1 MLRRLLLFPVARV
14 ILRIQS
20 RRQARETAV
29 RAGEALSRVRRRPVS
44 LRIVQSFGATLRC
57 AVLAGGPETVIVKRV
72 RPKGRQR
79 YDPAEAAPLSM
90 AYRLFNE
97 WAGIELLTRAGVATP
112 GLLAA
117 DRERGFLIEEDF
129 GDRGFDELLMADDPG
144 AARSAALQYAVA
156 LGRLHAAT
164 RGREEEYLTL
174 RDRLGPRT
182 TDPREAWGT
191 REWFADALPVLR
203 DVLAGLGL
211 PSSDELE
218 RELAKLEESVA
229 EPGSGFRVY
238 THGDPGPD
246 NLRLA
251 DGRAMLIDF
260 EYGGFRHAFLDA
272 AFVRMLLPTSWRV
285 NRLPEDLVEEMEAVY
300 RRELAAGVPEAAADD
315 RFAAALLDGCAFWL
329 VMTLVQALRR
339 REGREGN
346 SILEQDQAWGLSSLR
361 QIVLGRLRV
370 FHELA
375 GRRDGYPALAA
386 TCRQLEERLGE
397 RWHPLAEL
405 PLFPAFR
412 AAQALGGPAAV
423 SERIS

>member
-1 MLRRLLLFPVARV
+1 MLRRLLLFPIART

-20 RRQARETAV
+20 RRQARDTA
-29 RAGEALSRVRRRPVS
+29 RQAGEALSRAWGRPVS

-57 AVLAGGPETVIVKRV
+57 AVEGDGARTVIVKRI

-79 YDPAEAAPLSM
+79 YDPAEAEPLSM

-97 WAGIELLTRAGVATP
+97 WAGIELLTRAGVETP

-117 DRERGFLIEEDF
+117 DRERGFLVEEGF

-144 AARSAALQYAVA
+144 PARAAALQYATA
-156 LGRLHAAT
+156 LGRLHART
-164 RGREEEYLTL
+164 RGREEEYRAL

-182 TDPREAWGT
+182 TSRKELWGT

-211 PSSDELE
+211 PPGEELE
-218 RELAKLEESVA
+218 RELAGLADTVA
-229 EPGSGFRVY
+229 DPGCFRVY

-251 DGRAMLIDF
+251 AGRAMLIDF
-260 EYGGFRHAFLDA
+260 EYGDFRHAFLDA
-272 AFVRMLLPTSWRV
+272 GFVRMLLPTSWRV
-285 NRLPEDLVEEMEAVY
+285 SRLPEELVDEMEAVY
-300 RRELAAGVPEAAADD
+300 RRELVAGVPEAMADG

-329 VMTLVQALRR
+329 VLTLVEALRR
-339 REGREGN
+339 REGKG
-346 SILEQDQAWGLSSLR
+346 SALDQDQQWGLSSLR
-361 QIVLGRLRV
+361 QIVLGRLRA
-370 FHELA
+370 FRELA
-375 GRRDGYPALAA
+375 GSRGGYPALAGV
-386 TCRQLEERLGE
+386 CRSLEDRLKE
-397 RWHPLAEL
+397 SWSPLAEL

-412 AAQALGGPAAV
+412 AVPTAAGGRTGIL
-423 SERIS
+423 ERIS